1 MNFDEDYLFL
11 IAVFTY
17 YQEEKPSFICPLL
30 KIYFSYRTPSKETIY
45 EEMVEIYIT
54 FEPLLNLIWRVMK
67 FHFDLPIHNPSIK

>member
-1 MNFDEDYLFL
+1 MNFDEDVLFL

-30 KIYFSYRTPSKETIY
+30 KIYSSYRTPSKETIY

-67 FHFDLPIHNPSIK
+67 FNFDLPIHNPSIK